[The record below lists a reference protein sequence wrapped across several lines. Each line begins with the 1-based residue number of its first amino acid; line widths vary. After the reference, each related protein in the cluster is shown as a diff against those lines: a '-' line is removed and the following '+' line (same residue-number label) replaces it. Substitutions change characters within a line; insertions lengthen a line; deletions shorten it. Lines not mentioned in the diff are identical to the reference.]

1 MRICIL
7 CQQSEIM
14 INFLIFFYIYFSLAR
29 ANSFTSFLLIDAKIE
44 PDMLCHIENI
54 APGSVASGF
63 RAKFAVASWMARP
76 EFCIP
81 TSIDRAV
88 CLS

>member
-1 MRICIL
+1 MR
-7 CQQSEIM
+7 
-14 INFLIFFYIYFSLAR
+14 INFLIFFYNYFSLAK
-29 ANSFTSFLLIDAKIE
+29 AISFTSFLLIDAKIE
-44 PDMLCHIENI
+44 PEILCQIEKI
-54 APGSVASGF
+54 APGKVASGF